1 MIGQEKLKKHIAS
14 LDMDTFPRS
23 IILLGLRGSGKKHFI
38 NHFIQ
43 PKLNISIIDITQN
56 ISQETISEIYMKPEP
71 SIYLVDIREISI
83 KEQNILLKLVEEPL
97 KNAYIIFIGTYRGNF
112 LSTILNRCQ
121 IWELEVYTE
130 NQLKYFCEEN
140 FYYILEYC
148 KTPGDVIQYTNI
160 PIEIINSIIDICDK
174 MIQYISTA
182 AFSNTLTISDRI
194 SYSKKEG
201 DKKWD
206 YLLFCN
212 ILQTR
217 IISAIKN
224 NPNKRL
230 FDFYYTTS
238 KLLQDNAIAH
248 INFPHLFENYLYH
261 IKNL

>member
-14 LDMDTFPRS
+14 LDMDTFPHS
-23 IILLGLRGSGKKHFI
+23 IILLGLRGSGKKLLI
-38 NHFIQ
+38 KECIQ
-43 PKLNISIIDITQN
+43 PKLNLPLI
-56 ISQETISEIYMKPEP
+56 
-71 SIYLVDIREISI
+71 DIREISI

-97 KNAYIIFIGTYRGNF
+97 DNAYIIFTGIHRNNF

-121 IWELEVYTE
+121 LWELEIYTKE
-130 NQLKYFCEEN
+130 QLKSICNEPSF
-140 FYYILEYC
+140 ILDYC
-148 KTPGDVIQYTNI
+148 KTPGDVIQYNNI

-194 SYSKKEG
+194 SYSKKEE
-201 DKKWD
+201 DNKWD

-212 ILQTR
+212 ILQSR

-224 NPNKRL
+224 NPDKRL
-230 FDFYYTTS
+230 FDFYNTTS

-248 INFPHLFENYLYH
+248 INLPHLFENYLYH